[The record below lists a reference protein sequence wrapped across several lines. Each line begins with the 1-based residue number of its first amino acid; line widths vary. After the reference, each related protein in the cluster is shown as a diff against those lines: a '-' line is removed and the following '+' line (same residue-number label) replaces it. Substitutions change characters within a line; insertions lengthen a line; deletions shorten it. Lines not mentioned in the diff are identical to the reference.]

1 MNIEIEKQNFFINKV
16 TELQQTNSLIYKK
29 LEKIYNDEFLRSYIE
44 KNIDKNFFEN
54 LKDFLV

>member
-1 MNIEIEKQNFFINKV
+1 MEPEKIDFFISKL

-54 LKDFLV
+54 LKD

>member
-1 MNIEIEKQNFFINKV
+1 MEPEKIDFFISKL